1 MKSKLGLSLLLIL
14 VFTIICTGSVFAS
27 SVDVIGYLDEDES
40 SSESSSSSSTT
51 ISDITSI
58 SSVSSSSSS
67 SSSSTNTNTNTNK
80 TKLPQTGENDTMI
93 FVSIVVFAGVAIYAY
108 KKVNSYKF

>member
-40 SSESSSSSSTT
+40 SSETSSSSSTT

-58 SSVSSSSSS
+58 SSISSSSSS
-67 SSSSTNTNTNTNK
+67 SSSSTDTNTNK

-108 KKVNSYKF
+108 KKVNDYKF